1 MITCRELN
9 DFLSDYLEG
18 ALAAA
23 QRDEL
28 DRHLGLC
35 PDCVRYLDDYREVIR
50 LGGLCG
56 AEEAPPADV
65 PEELIRAVLA
75 ARAAR

>member
-1 MITCRELN
+1 MTCRELN
-9 DFLSDYLEG
+9 DFLADYLDG
-18 ALAAA
+18 ALAGP
-23 QRDEL
+23 QREAF

-35 PDCVRYLDDYREVIR
+35 PDCVRYLDEYREVIR

-56 AEEAPPADV
+56 TEEAAPADV

-75 ARAAR
+75 ARAAG

>member
-1 MITCRELN
+1 MTCRELN
-9 DFLSDYLEG
+9 DFLAEYLEG
-18 ALAAA
+18 ALAGSQQAA
-23 QRDEL
+23 FES
-28 DRHLGLC
+28 HLGLC

-56 AEEAPPADV
+56 TEEAPPADV

-75 ARAAR
+75 ARAAG